1 MRNRCHQR
9 LPRLCRER
17 CEAAHFV
24 KDCTQA
30 QLGVEDVVVASID
43 PASLEVGSLH
53 RAATYQAAE
62 GVRSSTSAGV
72 RGVEA
77 AEAECA
83 QRRHSSRR
91 SQHYKGAQIHHRLHW
106 LLGVEDK
113 AVNRCGGLDG
123 RLERD
128 SKPRAAPQRVRRL
141 ELDEASLDTW
151 GQVGRVNCA
160 TSAAL
165 RGGHHRQGSTQDC
178 DRAVPQIECTHLGR
192 RPAPWA
198 AARTAPLRP

>member
-62 GVRSSTSAGV
+62 GFGARAALAYVGWKPRKPSARSVAIVPADPSITKGRKFAIGFIGFSV
-72 RGVEA
+72 WKTKRSIA
-77 AEAECA
+77 AADSMDVSNVTPK
-83 QRRHSSRR
+83 RVPRHS
-91 SQHYKGAQIHHRLHW
+91 A
-106 LLGVEDK
+106 
-113 AVNRCGGLDG
+113 CGDLN
-123 RLERD
+123 
-128 SKPRAAPQRVRRL
+128 SMKPVLTPGTKLAGSIV
-141 ELDEASLDTW
+141 
-151 GQVGRVNCA
+151 V
-160 TSAAL
+160 SAL
-165 RGGHHRQGSTQDC
+165 
-178 DRAVPQIECTHLGR
+178 P
-192 RPAPWA
+192 
-198 AARTAPLRP
+198 